1 MSQRL
6 KKPKKKKRI
15 KKYANVL
22 IVPMNEESN
31 CTEGMSNGDFVFC
44 FI

>member
-6 KKPKKKKRI
+6 RKPKKKKRI

-31 CTEGMSNGDFVFC
+31 CIEGMGKGDFVFC